1 MRPERWTPGRGNEV
15 WERWP
20 PPHPNHPWAGVAG
33 AGSVWASLRIR
44 ADCQGSDDRSEANVS
59 GTVSEAKAQESAVLE
74 IRGPPLLQ
82 HCLLLLPLA
91 TGALGVQN
99 LCPPF
104 PPRSGS
110 VPFLPKPA

>member
-1 MRPERWTPGRGNEV
+1 MKSGRGGL
-15 WERWP
+15 
-20 PPHPNHPWAGVAG
+20 HPTPTTLGLGLQGWGVCGRLYKSELTAKE
-33 AGSVWASLRIR
+33 ATN
-44 ADCQGSDDRSEANVS
+44 DRSEANVS

-104 PPRSGS
+104 PPRNGS